1 MTTNQI
7 IAELIEWRKRITE
20 SDQTITDCLEPLM
33 LSPES
38 PLYQTIWSLQGAY
51 TAAVSKI
58 VGDESEWL
66 AWYASDN
73 DMGDRGHEA
82 CPGDGHKKRKIK
94 TIVDLATLIQE
105 SK

>member
-1 MTTNQI
+1 MTQDQI
-7 IAELIEWRKRITE
+7 IAELTEWKKRITE
-20 SDQTITDCLEPLM
+20 SDQIITDCLEPLM

-51 TAAVSKI
+51 TPAVSKI
-58 VGDESEWL
+58 VGDEYEWL

-82 CPGDGHKKRKIK
+82 CPGNGHKTRKIK
-94 TIVDLATLIQE
+94 TIADLAKLIQE